1 MLVCG
6 GGVIVEVNVVVNFL
20 ITVTGMVRVYEVVL
34 TDVDFAPY
42 LVVQSFAVE
51 YS

>member
-1 MLVCG
+1 MVVCS
-6 GGVIVEVNVVVNFL
+6 GGVIVEVGVVVNFWRAV
-20 ITVTGMVRVYEVVL
+20 IGTVTANEVVL
-34 TDVDFAPY
+34 TETDLEPY